1 MTSEQSAIMVAKRI
15 KEILGN
21 KVNKGIYALA
31 NRYAGEMQDDFLER
45 QMSGQ
50 PSNGITPWQN
60 QTNQAMQRVRFRPY
74 IKPAAIGIRGIHGV
88 EYGIW
93 LERSNNRKYSMLL
106 PIVSRIGKEFLDDA
120 RELMK

>member
-1 MTSEQSAIMVAKRI
+1 MTSEQSALLVAKRI
-15 KEILGN
+15 KEILDN
-21 KVNKGIYALA
+21 KVYKGVYALA
-31 NRYAGEMQDDFLER
+31 NRYSGEMQKDFLDR

-74 IKPAAIGIRGIHGV
+74 IRQNAIGVRGTHGV
-88 EYGIW
+88 EYGIH
-93 LERSNNRKYSMLL
+93 LERANNRKHAMLL
-106 PIVSRIGKEFLDDA
+106 PIISRIGKMFLDDA